1 MPTEIDQQLMAKV
14 KAILEPTAP
23 TVIGWYEYSV
33 LGLIAILCF
42 VLYGLRR
49 GMDADGVKR
58 WFEEC
63 RTAFVTYRNSLR
75 APHQEIEKPT
85 NTQVA
90 LRHLLLTAVKPLIA
104 TGWFD
109 EKVAKGE
116 SYFNN
121 LSSVFVTSVKV
132 SKSTKYIGVTLMLL
146 LIGFSIL
153 NFFKS

>member
-1 MPTEIDQQLMAKV
+1 
-14 KAILEPTAP
+14 
-23 TVIGWYEYSV
+23 
-33 LGLIAILCF
+33 
-42 VLYGLRR
+42 
-49 GMDADGVKR
+49 MDADGVKR